1 MSQESQR
8 ARKIS
13 RALTGR
19 RLSDDHRIA
28 ISESLTGRELTGP
41 ALAVLKERLQTTP
54 PRALEWLLISPEGEL
69 IRTCGLEKLCKEKNL
84 SVSALRAAA
93 AAGSSGPISRGR
105 SAGWIVF
112 AVKKRPVSKSN
123 SI

>member
-1 MSQESQR
+1 MPQESQR

-19 RLSDDHRIA
+19 RLSDEHRIA
-28 ISESLTGRELTGP
+28 ISESLTGRELSSS
-41 ALAVLKERLQTTP
+41 ARSVLKERLQTMP

-69 IRTCGLEKLCKEKNL
+69 IRTFGLEKLCKEKNL

-112 AVKKRPVSKSN
+112 AVKRRPVGSN